1 MPNKA
6 TKRAMKTEY
15 DRRITE
21 AKDVQAVK
29 NLGDSAAGKA
39 KAANI
44 AVKSQAATNAFMT
57 NYASSSDAEKAKFG
71 KFLKNRGQSLVT
83 SVDKSIGENRLG
95 TYGEVKSA
103 KQAYTSAPAASKS
116 SSKNA
121 LKAARAALGVG
132 LGFAKAAPAASSA
145 PAPRS
150 TPAASTPATSTPA
163 ASSPAPASTTTN
175 APRLIRAV
183 RADKDYVMKSQPD
196 AGDSRYNDDGA
207 GKLLASDLRKW
218 EKVNGRGKNETY
230 KIKKGSDNYLE
241 VKPEMSDYV
250 IDPHHKTYYA
260 DLREWNRV
268 NNKKLDRTVTTA
280 GGYVMNY
287 KPVRSDDRYQNPQS
301 GTSLYRR
308 DLASWNERNKKPS
321 SK

>member
-21 AKDVQAVK
+21 AKDLQAVK

-57 NYASSSDAEKAKFG
+57 NYASSSAAEKAKFG
-71 KFLKNRGQSLVT
+71 KFLKNRGQSFNT
-83 SVDKSIGENRLG
+83 SVDNSIGENRLG

-132 LGFAKAAPAASSA
+132 LGFAKAAPATSSA
-145 PAPRS
+145 PAPRT
-150 TPAASTPATSTPA
+150 TPATSTPATSTPA
-163 ASSPAPASTTTN
+163 ASSPKPASTTTK
-175 APRLIRAV
+175 APRLIKAV
-183 RADKDYVMKSQPD
+183 RADKDYVMKNQPKQTD
-196 AGDSRYNDDGA
+196 FRYSDDKDL
-207 GKLLASDLRKW
+207 KLFASDLRKW
-218 EKVNGRGKNETY
+218 EKRNGRGANETY
-230 KIKKGSDNYLE
+230 KVGNLTE
-241 VKPEMSDYV
+241 RPVKADYEKF
-250 IDPHHKTYYA
+250 DRPNETFEA
-260 DLREWNRV
+260 DLKTWSNV
-268 NNKKLDRTVTTA
+268 NNTKDKTRTVTTA
-280 GGYVMNY
+280 GGHRMEY
-287 KPVRSDDRYQNPQS
+287 KPKPGDARYNSQS
-301 GTSLYRR
+301 GASLYRR
-308 DLASWNERNKKPS
+308 DLAAWNKVNKKLS
-321 SK
+321 

>member
-6 TKRAMKTEY
+6 TKKAMKTEY

-21 AKDVQAVK
+21 AKDVQAAK
-29 NLGDSAAGKA
+29 YLGDSAAGKA

-71 KFLKNRGQSLVT
+71 KFLKNRSQSFVT

-116 SSKNA
+116 SSKDA
-121 LKAARAALGVG
+121 LKAAKAALGVG
-132 LGFAKAAPAASSA
+132 LGFAKSTPAVSSA

-150 TPAASTPATSTPA
+150 TPAASTPATPAPA
-163 ASSPAPASTTTN
+163 ASSSKPASTTTK
-175 APRLIRAV
+175 APRLIKAV
-183 RADKDYVMKSQPD
+183 QADKDYVMKNQPD
-196 AGDSRYNDDGA
+196 ESDKRYKDDDSN
-207 GKLLASDLRKW
+207 KLYASDLRKW

-230 KIKKGSDNYLE
+230 TAYGSNE
-241 VKPEMSDYV
+241 SRITEKPVKSDYGND
-250 IDPHHKTYYA
+250 IA
-260 DLREWNRV
+260 DFNKDFRAWNLV
-268 NNKKLDRTVTTA
+268 NNTEDKTRTVTTA
-280 GGYVMNY
+280 GGYVMKY
-287 KPVRSDDRYQNPQS
+287 KPARSDARYDSQS
-301 GTSLYRR
+301 GASLYRR
-308 DLASWNERNKKPS
+308 DLAAWNERNKKPS

>member
-57 NYASSSDAEKAKFG
+57 NYASSSAAEKAKFG
-71 KFLKNRGQSLVT
+71 KFLKNRSQSFNT
-83 SVDKSIGENRLG
+83 SVDNSIGENRLG

-150 TPAASTPATSTPA
+150 TPAAS
-163 ASSPAPASTTTN
+163 SSKPASTTTK
-175 APRLIRAV
+175 APRLIKAV
-183 RADKDYVMKSQPD
+183 RADKDYVMKNQPKQTD
-196 AGDSRYNDDGA
+196 YRYSDDKDL
-207 GKLLASDLRKW
+207 KLFASDLRKW
-218 EKVNGRGKNETY
+218 EKRNGRGANETY
-230 KIKKGSDNYLE
+230 KVGNLTERPVKADYEKFDRPNE
-241 VKPEMSDYV
+241 VFE
-250 IDPHHKTYYA
+250 A
-260 DLREWNRV
+260 DLKVWSNV
-268 NNKKLDRTVTTA
+268 NNTKDKTRTVTTA
-280 GGYVMNY
+280 GGHRMEY
-287 KPVRSDDRYQNPQS
+287 KPKPGDARYNNSQS
-301 GTSLYRR
+301 GASLYRR
-308 DLASWNERNKKPS
+308 DLAAWNERNKKPS

>member
-1 MPNKA
+1 MPNIASK
-6 TKRAMKTEY
+6 KAMKTEY

-57 NYASSSDAEKAKFG
+57 NYASSTDAEKAKFG
-71 KFLKNRGQSLVT
+71 KFLKNRGQSFVT

-116 SSKNA
+116 SSKDA
-121 LKAARAALGVG
+121 LKAAKAALGVG
-132 LGFAKAAPAASSA
+132 LGFAKSAPAVSSA

-163 ASSPAPASTTTN
+163 ASSPKPASTTTK
-175 APRLIRAV
+175 APRLIKAV
-183 RADKDYVMKSQPD
+183 RADKDYVMKNQPKQT
-196 AGDSRYNDDGA
+196 DSRYSDDKDL
-207 GKLLASDLRKW
+207 KLFASDLRKW
-218 EKVNGRGKNETY
+218 EKQNGRGANETY
-230 KIKKGSDNYLE
+230 KVGTLTEKP
-241 VKPEMSDYV
+241 VKADYKN
-250 IDPHHKTYYA
+250 HKRPNEDFEA
-260 DLREWNRV
+260 DLKIWSNV
-268 NNKKLDRTVTTA
+268 NNTKDKTRTVTTA
-280 GGYVMNY
+280 GGHRMEY
-287 KPVRSDDRYQNPQS
+287 KPKPGDARYNSQS
-301 GTSLYRR
+301 GASLYRR
-308 DLASWNERNKKPS
+308 DLAAWNKENKKQS
-321 SK
+321 

>member
-6 TKRAMKTEY
+6 TKKAMKTEY

-57 NYASSSDAEKAKFG
+57 NYASSTDAEKAKFG

-116 SSKNA
+116 SSKDA
-121 LKAARAALGVG
+121 LKAAKAALGVG
-132 LGFAKAAPAASSA
+132 LGFAKSAPAVSSA
-145 PAPRS
+145 PAPR
-150 TPAASTPATSTPA
+150 TTPA
-163 ASSPAPASTTTN
+163 ASSPKPASTTTK
-175 APRLIRAV
+175 APRLIKAV
-183 RADKDYVMKSQPD
+183 RADKDYVMKNQPKQT
-196 AGDSRYNDDGA
+196 DSRYSDDKDL
-207 GKLLASDLRKW
+207 KLFASDLRKW
-218 EKVNGRGKNETY
+218 EKRNGRGANETY
-230 KIKKGSDNYLE
+230 KVGTLTERPVKADYEKFDRPNE
-241 VKPEMSDYV
+241 VFE
-250 IDPHHKTYYA
+250 A
-260 DLREWNRV
+260 DLKMWSNV
-268 NNKKLDRTVTTA
+268 NNTKDKTRTVTTA
-280 GGYVMNY
+280 GGHRMEY
-287 KPVRSDDRYQNPQS
+287 KPKPGDARYNSQS
-301 GTSLYRR
+301 GASLYRR
-308 DLASWNERNKKPS
+308 DLAAWNKENKKQS
-321 SK
+321 

>member
-1 MPNKA
+1 
-6 TKRAMKTEY
+6 MKTEY

-71 KFLKNRGQSLVT
+71 KFLKNRSQSFNT
-83 SVDKSIGENRLG
+83 SVDNSIGENRLG

-132 LGFAKAAPAASSA
+132 LGFAKSTPATLSA
-145 PAPRS
+145 PAPR
-150 TPAASTPATSTPA
+150 TTPATSTPA
-163 ASSPAPASTTTN
+163 ATK
-175 APRLIRAV
+175 APRLIKAV
-183 RADKDYVMKSQPD
+183 RADKDYVMKNQPNESD
-196 AGDSRYNDDGA
+196 KRYEDDNDN
-207 GKLLASDLRKW
+207 KLYASDLRKW

-230 KIKKGSDNYLE
+230 TAYGSNE
-241 VKPEMSDYV
+241 SRITEKPVKSDYGND
-250 IDPHHKTYYA
+250 IA
-260 DLREWNRV
+260 DFNQDFRAWNLV
-268 NNKKLDRTVTTA
+268 NNTKDKTRTVTTA
-280 GGYVMNY
+280 GGYVMKY
-287 KPVRSDDRYQNPQS
+287 KPARSDARYNSQS
-301 GTSLYRR
+301 GASLYRR
-308 DLASWNERNKKPS
+308 DLAAWNKANKKQS
-321 SK
+321 